1 MPASASFL
9 TGIESMMNAQW
20 NSEWIMDRD
29 QHYMKQVLELGEK
42 VKGSTGDNPWVG
54 CVIVRKDQILGRG
67 TTHPPGGP
75 HAEVAAMDDASS
87 LGNDLAGATL
97 YSTVEPCSF
106 HGRTPSCADDIA
118 DSGIIRVVSSLRDP
132 HPCVNGEGF
141 RILREAGIEISEG
154 VSSDR
159 ARELLESW
167 LQYFDCNK

>member
-1 MPASASFL
+1 
-9 TGIESMMNAQW
+9 MMNAKR
-20 NSEWIMDRD
+20 NSERIMDRD

-75 HAEVAAMDDASS
+75 HAEAAAMDEAWS
-87 LGNDLAGATL
+87 LGHDLAGATL

-106 HGRTPSCADDIA
+106 HGRTPSCARAIA
-118 DSGIIRVVSSLRDP
+118 DSGITRVVSSLRDP

-141 RILREAGIEISEG
+141 RILREAGIEIREG
-154 VSSDR
+154 ISSDR
-159 ARELLESW
+159 ARELLDSW
-167 LQYFDCNK
+167 LQSFDCDT

>member
-1 MPASASFL
+1 M
-9 TGIESMMNAQW
+9 
-20 NSEWIMDRD
+20 MDRD

-75 HAEVAAMDDASS
+75 HAEVAAMDEAWS
-87 LGNDLAGATL
+87 LGHDLAGATL

-106 HGRTPSCADDIA
+106 HGRTPSCARAIA
-118 DSGIIRVVSSLRDP
+118 DSGITRVVSSLRDP

-141 RILREAGIEISEG
+141 RILREAGIEIREG

-159 ARELLESW
+159 AMELLESW
-167 LQYFDCNK
+167 LQSFDCNK